1 MCGEGKK
8 SKGGGLPGG
17 SGAGACPRR
26 TAAQVSENRVAK
38 SFLPFLPGSLWQSR
52 RQVSWEA
59 PGLAARTLGGGGA
72 QVSSPAS
79 ISPFRN
85 TPRGPFCLACV
96 WGGNKGAW
104 LKKHFEFRGESSHS
118 WCALW
123 QVISLHWAQLPPM
136 SNEENSDTYLIALF

>member
-8 SKGGGLPGG
+8 SEGGGLPGG

-59 PGLAARTLGGGGA
+59 PGLAARTLGGEGRRCPVLPQFPHLG
-72 QVSSPAS
+72 
-79 ISPFRN
+79 
-85 TPRGPFCLACV
+85 TPPEALSVWLAFGEGTKGRG
-96 WGGNKGAW
+96 
-104 LKKHFEFRGESSHS
+104 
-118 WCALW
+118 
-123 QVISLHWAQLPPM
+123 
-136 SNEENSDTYLIALF
+136 